1 MQQKGHHQP
10 IKGKGSEGT
19 GWPQQTGHAAAGT
32 SPANKGE
39 RMGADR
45 IAAATGHAAELGKG
59 LAPSSSTSVPCLYKK
74 HVHSFLV
81 CYICRVYI
89 NVSRNS
95 CYYTSLFLSPR
106 VFAEQLYIRRWPPM
120 QSPPYFPQMGPAS
133 SSGYG
138 SVYGPVPPGYGP
150 PPPPPSGY
158 GPGYGAGA
166 GGKGFGDYDIRRWPP
181 LVGWM
186 APTQKI
192 VIRTVYIRTR
202 RAGNGSFRWAG
213 WPLGRV

>member
-1 MQQKGHHQP
+1 MAAATGHAAERTSPANKGER
-10 IKGKGSEGT
+10 IGGDRMAAA
-19 GWPQQTGHAAAGT
+19 TGHAAAGT

-95 CYYTSLFLSPR
+95 CYYTSLFLRPESS
-106 VFAEQLYIRRWPPM
+106 LSNYI
-120 QSPPYFPQMGPAS
+120 
-133 SSGYG
+133 
-138 SVYGPVPPGYGP
+138 
-150 PPPPPSGY
+150 
-158 GPGYGAGA
+158 
-166 GGKGFGDYDIRRWPP
+166 
-181 LVGWM
+181 
-186 APTQKI
+186 
-192 VIRTVYIRTR
+192 
-202 RAGNGSFRWAG
+202 
-213 WPLGRV
+213 